1 MNYRFLALPM
11 IVVLAGC
18 TSLGNPSVRSDYH
31 ETQHMGARALLG
43 EATAFD
49 RLEKLSVCWDRRA
62 RQDGMHRLAPWDRAN
77 REQAARIAEDTRRL
91 VGSRDAV
98 LGQKDLVEMMSNAL
112 RDLEAEFDVVI
123 EMLVEDEAPAANLML
138 AADQKYLA
146 RRMQHSLAQLS
157 AVDMS
162 RAVEAADLFG
172 RDAIRF
178 QQLLDAAV
186 NGSSELEVMPPENP
200 EVEESF
206 AQIEELFI
214 GYVADSAES
223 ILENVVF
230 RHDAWLALESL
241 AALERGKADAAAPA
255 GTDGSVS
262 AGGEADKVV
271 GEEDDMAA
279 DEDDIGDV
287 DEDDMGDVDDATED
301 GNGEEDYEDVPEGT
315 SL

>member
-31 ETQHMGARALLG
+31 ETQHMGSRALLG

-49 RLEKLSVCWDRRA
+49 RLEKLSACWDRRA
-62 RQDGMHRLAPWDRAN
+62 RQDGVHRLAPWDRAN
-77 REQAARIAEDTRRL
+77 REQAARIADDTHRL
-91 VGSRDAV
+91 VGARDAV

-123 EMLVEDEAPAANLML
+123 EMLVEGEAPAANLML

-146 RRMQHSLAQLS
+146 RRMQHSLTQLS

-172 RDAIRF
+172 RDVISF

-186 NGSSELEVMPPENP
+186 NGSSELDVLPPENP
-200 EVEESF
+200 EVEESL

-223 ILENVVF
+223 VLENVVF

-241 AALERGKADAAAPA
+241 AALQGESHAAPKEQAPKAEQDDGADEA
-255 GTDGSVS
+255 GESAVTDD
-262 AGGEADKVV
+262 GGA
-271 GEEDDMAA
+271 EEDEASYPDGEPDDY
-279 DEDDIGDV
+279 DE
-287 DEDDMGDVDDATED
+287 M
-301 GNGEEDYEDVPEGT
+301 PEGT

>member
-11 IVVLAGC
+11 IVVLTGC
-18 TSLGNPSVRSDYH
+18 TSLGNPAVRGDYH
-31 ETQHMGARALLG
+31 ETQHMGTRALLG
-43 EATAFD
+43 EASAYD

-62 RQDGMHRLAPWDRAN
+62 QQDGMHRFAPWDRGN

-123 EMLVEDEAPAANLML
+123 DMLVEQESPAGNLML

-146 RRMQHSLAQLS
+146 RRMQHSLTLLS

-162 RAVEAADLFG
+162 HAVEAADLFG
-172 RDAIRF
+172 RDVIRF
-178 QQLLDAAV
+178 QQLLDAAI
-186 NGSSELEVMPPENP
+186 NGSSELDVMPPENP
-200 EVEESF
+200 EVEESL
-206 AQIEELFI
+206 AQIEELFV

-223 ILENVVF
+223 VLENVVY
-230 RHDAWLALESL
+230 RHDAWLALQSL
-241 AALERGKADAAAPA
+241 ASLEHAGDTASQDEQVAP
-255 GTDGSVS
+255 
-262 AGGEADKVV
+262 
-271 GEEDDMAA
+271 
-279 DEDDIGDV
+279 GDV
-287 DEDDMGDVDDATED
+287 TTGGAVESMEPGLAGDEGAGDDQDSSVDEEPEGDTDDEA
-301 GNGEEDYEDVPEGT
+301 PEGT